1 VPQTLALAHP
11 SPPVLTSRY
20 VRLIYSRRLFQDHA
34 YKRTPWVRNRQEIDM
49 RKFLLV
55 STLAFLAG
63 TGLAAAQIAD
73 DPPGSAFQTQGIRE
87 YDGLRPTPSV
97 FSRTAR
103 AAAAASAA
111 RAYAS
116 IPIPNGRT
124 AERQARRA
132 WATSRLQLSLPA
144 QDARTGRSEWAR
156 CQSLR
161 SRTACPFDVYD

>member
-1 VPQTLALAHP
+1 
-11 SPPVLTSRY
+11 
-20 VRLIYSRRLFQDHA
+20 
-34 YKRTPWVRNRQEIDM
+34 M
-49 RKFLLV
+49 RKFLLF

-103 AAAAASAA
+103 AAAASSAA
-111 RAYAS
+111 RAYAY
-116 IPIPNGRT
+116 IPVPKGRR
-124 AERQARRA
+124 AERQGLRA
-132 WATSRLQLSLPA
+132 WAASQRQPSLPA
-144 QDARTGRSEWAR
+144 QDVRAGGSEWAR
-156 CQSLR
+156 CQSLS